1 MHFSQGLSCFLDE
14 LLEFCINEVS
24 QIWWETVVKYS
35 ETERSLLGYTATVVF
50 FVSCHLV
57 IKSQMNEG

>member
-24 QIWWETVVKYS
+24 QIWWETLLKYS
-35 ETERSLLGYTATVVF
+35 ETERSLLGYTATVG
-50 FVSCHLV
+50 FVSCHLA